1 MANWSGFTLTDV
13 GADLQAKINAG
24 LTTLKFTKVGVG
36 SGSGSGSVNAL
47 TAMVHKEQD
56 ISISNVE
63 ANGNIVTIN
72 FTLTNKG
79 LGSAYQMRE
88 LGLFATDP
96 DKGEVLFAYMTD
108 STPDTMPADGSATV
122 VSQAVTLNIAFSN
135 TGNVSATI
143 DTGAFVTHED
153 LNTHNTSSSAHTDI
167 RAQITSDMNAHNSDT
182 SAHEPLLNRWINKSF
197 SKFKEAVI
205 GVVKG
210 ALTDILDIQ
219 AKMDEN
225 GFVRMGFLWGFTIQ
239 WGVFVFSD
247 GGEKYSDATLPLQ
260 ADILFVGTSDYYWNK
275 SATGMDKF
283 RSITIEG
290 YSTQSKTR
298 IRALTADAYM
308 GEVRYWALTKTS

>member
-24 LTTLKFTKVGVG
+24 LTTLKFTKVGVGSG

-239 WGVFVFSD
+239 WGVISIDSLKTYKVTYPLKLSNLLYAAVFNWDWDNSTTKDEAHSFTIRLGDDRYNSFNIAPSFVTVD
-247 GGEKYSDATLPLQ
+247 TRW
-260 ADILFVGTSDYYWNK
+260 ILFGTV
-275 SATGMDKF
+275 
-283 RSITIEG
+283 E
-290 YSTQSKTR
+290 
-298 IRALTADAYM
+298 
-308 GEVRYWALTKTS
+308 